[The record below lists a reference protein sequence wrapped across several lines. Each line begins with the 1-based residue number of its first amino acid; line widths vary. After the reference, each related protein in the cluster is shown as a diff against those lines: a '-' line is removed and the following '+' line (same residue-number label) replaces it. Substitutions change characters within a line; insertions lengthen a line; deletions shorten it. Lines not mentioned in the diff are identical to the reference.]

1 MHTPPSCF
9 VRAMHERRWF
19 RKMCST
25 THDTPMPDRCHVI
38 CYACTAG
45 QKWAYFRYVVGLF
58 WPNNGTCMVVH
69 IETRRSLADLRQ
81 ISGRSL
87 ADLRQIS
94 LGPHELVLHL
104 SHAMIFH
111 TSHRHQLSP
120 HRAFCSFVVSG
131 RFWLE
136 QNSSF
141 LLQSLSFL
149 LQNPSFLMQNPS
161 LSITFSFTECPLQVP
176 VETPQLDTTQAI
188 SRSMVFKIKL
198 FMVGTSTIYIHW

>member
-25 THDTPMPDRCHVI
+25 THDTPLPDRCHVI

-81 ISGRSL
+81 ISGRSP
-87 ADLRQIS
+87 ADL
-94 LGPHELVLHL
+94 
-104 SHAMIFH
+104 
-111 TSHRHQLSP
+111 
-120 HRAFCSFVVSG
+120 
-131 RFWLE
+131 
-136 QNSSF
+136 
-141 LLQSLSFL
+141 
-149 LQNPSFLMQNPS
+149 
-161 LSITFSFTECPLQVP
+161 
-176 VETPQLDTTQAI
+176 
-188 SRSMVFKIKL
+188 SRSARARSSPLPRHDLSYKSSTSAKSTSCIL
-198 FMVGTSTIYIHW
+198 FVRCFRKVLVRAKFIIFTAKPIISTAKSIIFNAKPIIINHLFIHRVPAPGAS